1 MSTIQSEPS
10 AAPPVPEVPTQ
21 LLIGGEWRD
30 AADGA
35 TFTVISPSTEETI
48 AEVAAAAEAD
58 VGAAVAAARAQFDG
72 AAWSQLTPADRGRL
86 LYRLADLI
94 ERDIEI
100 LATLEAHDVGRPA
113 FEPRMVDLPHVVDV
127 FRHFAGWADKIEGR
141 WISVAPFMGQ
151 TRQAHTIREPLGV
164 IGAITAW
171 NAPTLIA
178 SWKLAPALAAGN
190 AVVLKPAEDASLS
203 TLHLARL
210 I

>member
-1 MSTIQSEPS
+1 MTTLRSEPS
-10 AAPPVPEVPTQ
+10 VAPPVPDVPTK
-21 LLIGGEWRD
+21 LFIAGRWRD

-35 TFTVISPSTEETI
+35 TFTVISPSTEKTI
-48 AEVAAAAEAD
+48 AEVAAAGEAD
-58 VGAAVAAARAQFDG
+58 VDAAVAAARAQFDG
-72 AAWSQLTPADRGRL
+72 GAWSQLTPADRGRL

-151 TRQAHTIREPLGV
+151 TRQAYTIRESRW
-164 IGAITAW
+164 A
-171 NAPTLIA
+171 
-178 SWKLAPALAAGN
+178 
-190 AVVLKPAEDASLS
+190 
-203 TLHLARL
+203 
-210 I
+210 